1 MYIILFIDI
10 MSRKKVQYRKLN
22 IPSIDW
28 QNDENEIP
36 KISNEIESEL
46 KLAIESITEG
56 KKINPHIIKDGLRSI
71 NFHKENPGI
80 YKVIEDLCL
89 NYDITEKEMTSDEII
104 TYINEHLGDNKSR
117 NGTNVIFD
125 NLKDEKIGEITPES
139 LHKIMEEIGDKMNVE
154 DVEFILQNNAEP
166 SNDINIK
173 NEEFYYIM
181 TKKPSDVVKITSVT
195 KKI

>member
-36 KISNEIESEL
+36 KIWTQPTHSGEFLNTKIDELRIENE
-46 KLAIESITEG
+46 
-56 KKINPHIIKDGLRSI
+56 KINPHIIKDGLRSI

-104 TYINEHLGDNKSR
+104 TYIN
-117 NGTNVIFD
+117 
-125 NLKDEKIGEITPES
+125 GE
-139 LHKIMEEIGDKMNVE
+139 
-154 DVEFILQNNAEP
+154 
-166 SNDINIK
+166 
-173 NEEFYYIM
+173 
-181 TKKPSDVVKITSVT
+181 
-195 KKI
+195 

>member
-117 NGTNVIFD
+117 KGINVIFD